1 MELFINLGFWDVQV
15 RSSQDELL
23 RAIKRLFNHRTSAEP
38 RIGARRLVC
47 DVFDDPEKF
56 YQLNATTNF
65 DGPVIPINKIIKA
78 EYSFRDGRTRIKVQ
92 LTGIIELTED
102 QPLYTCVYL
111 EPLALSGNAVR
122 PLPEAFFYPMLVEWM
137 RNVDAYLVHCGAV
150 SIDGKAIILIGPTGS
165 GKSTHVLRM
174 LCRDGVDFLA
184 DDLMILHRSGEEL
197 ILMPFREVANLGDE
211 SVQRFPDMKF
221 LTSAPRRGDGKFQV
235 SIEEYFNKKAV
246 ESATPGVILHLYPEQ
261 QPWIRQRS
269 SGDVLEGIHK
279 MNFFI
284 SRTKEST
291 NNFFILTDLMMA
303 SHHFDVSQGYMAEN
317 LDALMGNLSTVLQQ

>member
-23 RAIKRLFNHRTSAEP
+23 RAIKRLFNHRTSNEP
-38 RIGARRLVC
+38 RNNAQQLVC
-47 DVFDDPEKF
+47 DVFDDPDQF
-56 YQLNATTNF
+56 HQLNATTSF
-65 DGPVIPINKIIKA
+65 DGPVIPINQIIKA
-78 EYSFRDGRTRIKVQ
+78 EYSFKEGRTRIKVQ
-92 LTGIIELTED
+92 LTGIIELTND
-102 QPLYTCVYL
+102 KPLYACVYL
-111 EPLALSGNAVR
+111 EPLSVSGNAVR
-122 PLPEAFFYPMLVEWM
+122 PLPEAFFYPMLVEWL

-150 SIDGKAIILIGPTGS
+150 AIDGKAIILIGPTGS

-174 LCRDGVDFLA
+174 LSRKGVEFLA
-184 DDLMILHRSGEEL
+184 DDLMILHRSGDKL

-211 SVQRFPDMKF
+211 SVQRFPEMKF
-221 LTSAPRRGDGKFQV
+221 LTGAPRRGDGKFQV
-235 SIEEYFNKKAV
+235 GIEEYFNKKAV
-246 ESATPGVILHLYPEQ
+246 VSATPGIILHLYPEQ
-261 QPWIRQRS
+261 LPWIRQRS

-291 NNFFILTDLMMA
+291 NNFFILTDLMMS

-317 LDALMGNLSTVLQQ
+317 LDELMDSLSTLLQQ